1 MEIYEGK
8 KRVGLLTGKCV
19 PMVYI
24 HFVVRKNRWSI
35 SFGGAKRLSSLTSFT
50 DTERYYIEIS
60 IEVLPMNLA
69 EGYTGI
75 FGYQKMVNSEAE
87 TLQAFS
93 RI

>member
-50 DTERYYIEIS
+50 DTERYYIKIS
-60 IEVLPMNLA
+60 IEVLTMDLA
-69 EGYTGI
+69 QTGKAD
-75 FGYQKMVNSEAE
+75 FWLSKMVVSEAE
-87 TLQAFS
+87 RSQVFC